1 MSSELIVTAQSSSA
15 ISSDINLVV
24 DARGVGKCYHI
35 YDRPSHR
42 LLQGVVGSSR
52 RYYRE
57 FWALRGADLQV
68 RRGQTVGLIGRN
80 GSGKS
85 TFLQMIAGTL
95 TPTEG
100 SIQVN
105 GRVAALLELG
115 SGFNPEFTGRENVY
129 LNAAILGLS
138 KEEVDASLDR
148 ILAFADIGA
157 FIDQPIRSYSSGMV
171 VRLAFAVQAQVHPQ
185 LLIVDEA
192 LSVGDAKFQAKCFAR
207 LKQLKDDGAS
217 ILLVSHSADQI
228 VQHCEFA
235 QLLDSGRVLRHG
247 RPKDVINAYYNLL
260 FGSGDN
266 NAPAPADDASECSAD
281 VPFEEIAPFSGKD
294 SVYELRPSYNP
305 HEFRWGDAAVRI
317 TDFELRSTK
326 MLYPPIVE
334 SGQELRLV
342 VRMAFDREVIRPI
355 IGFTL
360 KTAEGVVVYG
370 TNSEYKPLPAFSTS
384 GVAGSTVDVM
394 AIFRC
399 DLADGDY
406 FLSVGVASRN
416 EEDVV
421 PHDRRYD
428 SIHFKVINADFFGMG
443 GLDMQLEMASSRQA
457 D

>member
-1 MSSELIVTAQSSSA
+1 MSSDSLAAKDAGIDEDLI
-15 ISSDINLVV
+15 I

-42 LLQGVVGSSR
+42 LLQGLVGSSR

-68 RRGQTVGLIGRN
+68 GRGQTVGIIGRN

-100 SIQVN
+100 HIRVN

-115 SGFNPEFTGRENVY
+115 SGFNPDFTGRENVY

-138 KEEVDASLDR
+138 KDEVDANLDR
-148 ILAFADIGA
+148 ILSFADIGA

-171 VRLAFAVQAQVHPQ
+171 VRLAFAVQAQVQPQ

-228 VQHCEFA
+228 VQHCDFA
-235 QLLDSGRVLRHG
+235 QLLDAGRLVRQG
-247 RPKDVINAYYNLL
+247 APKDVVNSYYNLL
-260 FGSGDN
+260 FGTGDAEPAKEHGQEH
-266 NAPAPADDASECSAD
+266 APAGEFQKT
-281 VPFEEIAPFSGKD
+281 VPFSDEGKG
-294 SVYELRPSYNP
+294 YESRPNYNP
-305 HEFRWGDAAVRI
+305 HEFRWGDGAARI
-317 TDFELRSTK
+317 TDFELRSAQAT
-326 MLYPPIVE
+326 YPAVLE
-334 SGQELRLV
+334 SGTELRLAVRIAFAREV
-342 VRMAFDREVIRPI
+342 VRPI
-355 IGFTL
+355 LGITL
-360 KTAEGVVVYG
+360 KTSEGVVVYG
-370 TNSEYKPLPAFSTS
+370 TNTEYKPLPAFTE
-384 GVAGSTVDVM
+384 GGRAGTTLDVI
-394 AIFRC
+394 ASFRC

-406 FLSVGVASRN
+406 FISVGVASRT
-416 EEDVV
+416 EEEVV

-428 SIHFKVINADFFGMG
+428 SVHFKVMNADFFGMG
-443 GLDMQLEMASSRQA
+443 NLGLQMEVVGAKSTA
-457 D
+457 